1 MFYYKFSGC
10 LVVPLTLTKMSLMVV
25 CYTGSMSAAMLVIY
39 CAQLAADGGNVRLV
53 TEATPA
59 VRQNHP
65 SRLFTPRTKPFFY

>member
-1 MFYYKFSGC
+1 MA
-10 LVVPLTLTKMSLMVV
+10 V

-59 VRQNHP
+59 VRQTTPADFLHHVPN
-65 SRLFTPRTKPFFY
+65 LAFTNRMQHCFFMLTLLTL